1 MKLGVLS
8 DTHGL
13 LRPEVLPALEGV
25 DAILHAGDVGHIS
38 ILEALRA
45 IAPVYAIAGNVDI
58 QGPTSALPRN
68 EAFEIG
74 GHFLYMLHVLEELDI
89 HPKASGISAVIYGH
103 SHKPLIEYRHGV
115 LFLNPGSC
123 GPRRF
128 SLPTTLAYVY
138 LEPNKPARA
147 EIVHLIG
154 ERATVT
160 RPDAAESAAAV

>member
-25 DAILHAGDVGHIS
+25 DAILHAGDIGDAS
-38 ILEALRA
+38 ILDELRA
-45 IAPVYAIAGNVDI
+45 VAPVYAIRGNVDV
-58 QGPTSALPRN
+58 QGPTAGLPRT
-68 EAFEIG
+68 EAFELG
-74 GHFLYMLHVLEELDI
+74 SHFLYMLHVIDDLDI
-89 HPKASGISAVIYGH
+89 HPKASGISAVVYGH

-128 SLPTTLAYVY
+128 TLPVTLAYLY
-138 LEPNKPARA
+138 LDTDKPARA
-147 EIVHLIG
+147 EIVHLLG
-154 ERATVT
+154 ESSAT
-160 RPDAAESAAAV
+160 RPDAAAQPSVV